1 MALNLDDIESQ
12 ITDAK
17 DAVLNNE
24 TITALDTLSGIQNQM
39 IILDEKPQLLQDI
52 SSIRDSLSNN
62 DTSRAVDDLTKIQNQ
77 ITMVK
82 NQYPELTN
90 SNSDSDNG
98 EDE

>member
-17 DAVLNNE
+17 DAVIANE
-24 TITALDTLSGIQNQM
+24 TITALNTLSEIQNQM

-77 ITMVK
+77 IAMVK

-90 SNSDSDNG
+90 SNADSEDG
-98 EDE
+98 ED